1 MQILPISV
9 TSEAIWGDGAN
20 VNFYRTFTWVWVIC
34 GDAESNLRN
43 EICGMKMIG

>member
-20 VNFYRTFTWVWVIC
+20 VNFYRTFTWWIKYP
-34 GDAESNLRN
+34 LL
-43 EICGMKMIG
+43 KKLQY